1 MRITVIS
8 DSHRNERTVRG
19 ILADREDSAHIFF
32 LGDITADIEDMN
44 LEFPDKKFHIV
55 SGNCDYFSS
64 YPTSDIETV
73 GGKKIFYT
81 HGHTLGVKHGTERL
95 LDTAKQLKCQ
105 IALFG
110 RTHTSQILYEDGIY
124 LVNPG
129 SCSQPRESRKS
140 YAVIDIEENGIMPI
154 IINI

>member
-8 DSHRNERTVRG
+8 DSHRSAGTVRR
-19 ILADREDSAHIFF
+19 ILAEQVQSRHVFF
-32 LGDITADIEDMN
+32 LGDVTADIEDMN
-44 LEFPDKKFHIV
+44 MEFPDKNFFVV

-64 YPTSDIETV
+64 YPSSGIEAL
-73 GGKKIFYT
+73 GGKRIFYT
-81 HGHTLGVKHGTERL
+81 HGHTLCVKHGTERIL
-95 LDTAKQLKCQ
+95 NTAKQLNCQ

-110 RTHTSQILYEDGIY
+110 HTHTSQILYEDGIY

-129 SCSQPRESRKS
+129 SCAQPRDSHKS

>member
-19 ILADREDSAHIFF
+19 ILADREDSKHIFF

-44 LEFPDKKFHIV
+44 LEFSDKNFYIV
-55 SGNCDYFSS
+55 SGNCDFCSS
-64 YPTSDIETV
+64 YPSSDIESV

-95 LDTAKQLKCQ
+95 LDTAKSLNCE

-110 RTHTSQILYEDGIY
+110 HTHTSQILYEDGIY

-129 SCSQPRESRKS
+129 SCSQPRDSHKS

>member
-8 DSHRNERTVRG
+8 DSHKSERMVRS
-19 ILADREDSAHIFF
+19 ILADREDSKHIFF
-32 LGDITADIEDMN
+32 LGDVTDDIEDMN
-44 LEFPDKKFHIV
+44 LEFPDKNFYIV
-55 SGNCDYFSS
+55 SGNCDYFSR
-64 YPTSDIETV
+64 YPSSGMETV
-73 GGKKIFYT
+73 GGKRIFYT

-95 LDTAKQLKCQ
+95 LDTVKSLNCE

-110 RTHTSQILYEDGIY
+110 HTHTSQILYEDGIY

-129 SCSQPRESRKS
+129 SCSQPRDSHKS
-140 YAVIDIEENGIMPI
+140 YAIIDIEKNGIMPI

>member
-8 DSHRNERTVRG
+8 DSHRSAGTVRR
-19 ILADREDSAHIFF
+19 ILAQQVQSRHIFF
-32 LGDITADIEDMN
+32 LGDVTADIEDMN
-44 LEFPDKKFHIV
+44 MEFPDKNFFVV

-64 YPTSDIETV
+64 YPSSDIETV
-73 GGKKIFYT
+73 GGKRIFYT
-81 HGHTLGVKHGTERL
+81 HGHNFSVKHGTERL
-95 LDTAKQLKCQ
+95 LDTAKQLNCQ

-110 RTHTSQILYEDGIY
+110 HTHTSQILYEDGIY

-129 SCSQPRESRKS
+129 SCAQPRDSHKS

>member
-8 DSHRNERTVRG
+8 DSHKSERTVRE
-19 ILADREDSAHIFF
+19 ILEEREDSKHIFF
-32 LGDITADIEDMN
+32 LGDVTPDIEDMN
-44 LEFPDKKFHIV
+44 LEFPDKNFYIV
-55 SGNCDYFSS
+55 SGNCDYFSGH
-64 YPTSDIETV
+64 PTSDIATV
-73 GGKKIFYT
+73 CGKRIFYT

-95 LDTAKQLKCQ
+95 LETAKQLNCN

-110 RTHTSQILYEDGIY
+110 HTHTSQILYEDGIY

-129 SCSQPRESRKS
+129 SCSQPRDSHKS

>member
-19 ILADREDSAHIFF
+19 ILADREDSKHIFF

-44 LEFPDKKFHIV
+44 LEFPDKNFYIV
-55 SGNCDYFSS
+55 SGNCDFCSS
-64 YPTSDIETV
+64 YPSSDIETV
-73 GGKKIFYT
+73 GGNRIFYT

-95 LDTAKQLKCQ
+95 LDTAKQLNCQ

-110 RTHTSQILYEDGIY
+110 HTHTSQILYEDGIY

-129 SCSQPRESRKS
+129 SCAQPRDSHKS

>member
-19 ILADREDSAHIFF
+19 ILADREDSKHIFF

-44 LEFPDKKFHIV
+44 LEFPDKNFYIV
-55 SGNCDYFSS
+55 SGNCDFCSS
-64 YPTSDIETV
+64 YPSSDIETV

-95 LDTAKQLKCQ
+95 LDTAKSLNCE

-110 RTHTSQILYEDGIY
+110 HTHTSQILYEDGIY

-129 SCSQPRESRKS
+129 SCSQPRDSHKS
-140 YAVIDIEENGIMPI
+140 YAIIDIEKNGIMPI

>member
-19 ILADREDSAHIFF
+19 ILADREDSKHIFF

-44 LEFPDKKFHIV
+44 LEFPDKNFYIV
-55 SGNCDYFSS
+55 SGNCDFCSS
-64 YPTSDIETV
+64 YPSSDIETV

-95 LDTAKQLKCQ
+95 LDTAKSLNCE

-110 RTHTSQILYEDGIY
+110 HTHTSQILYEDGIY

-129 SCSQPRESRKS
+129 SCSQPRDSHKS

>member
-8 DSHRNERTVRG
+8 DSHRSAGTVRR
-19 ILADREDSAHIFF
+19 ILAQQVQSRHIFF
-32 LGDITADIEDMN
+32 LGDVTADIEDMN
-44 LEFPDKKFHIV
+44 LEFPDKNFYIV
-55 SGNCDYFSS
+55 SGNCDFCSS
-64 YPTSDIETV
+64 YPSSDIETV

-95 LDTAKQLKCQ
+95 LDTAKQLNCK

-110 RTHTSQILYEDGIY
+110 HTHTSQILYEDGIY

-129 SCSQPRESRKS
+129 SCSQPRDSHKS
-140 YAVIDIEENGIMPI
+140 YAIIDIEKNGIMPI
-154 IINI
+154 IISI

>member
-8 DSHRNERTVRG
+8 DSHKSERTVRE
-19 ILADREDSAHIFF
+19 ILEEREDSKHIFF
-32 LGDITADIEDMN
+32 LGDVTPDIEDMN
-44 LEFPDKKFHIV
+44 LEFPDKNFYIV
-55 SGNCDYFSS
+55 SGNCDYFSRH
-64 YPTSDIETV
+64 PTSDIAEV
-73 GGKKIFYT
+73 CGKRIFYT

-95 LDTAKQLKCQ
+95 LETAKQLNCN

-110 RTHTSQILYEDGIY
+110 HTHTSQILYEDGIY

-129 SCSQPRESRKS
+129 SCSQPRDSHKS